1 MGKNKKYGEWKV
13 KKKKNNTKLSKSSW
27 MNWKGLGLFFFF
39 CSPSPFSGRNVFHS
53 HTRSH
58 FSTGL
63 IFRACQPGCEFLC
76 FFLPATFP
84 HAHSQRW
91 PHFWARKG
99 PVLGSGGLTFE
110 HISLMSEKSFSWRHP
125 AAILFI
131 IIWSFHDL
139 NEHVIKE
146 LFRFDSQP
154 MYLYCISRLFHK
166 VVKWVCL
173 L

>member
-1 MGKNKKYGEWKV
+1 MVSEKLKKRKIILNCRSQVEWIGRGWV
-13 KKKKNNTKLSKSSW
+13 
-27 MNWKGLGLFFFF
+27 LFFFF

-84 HAHSQRW
+84 HAHS